1 MTPTSRSRTV
11 RPRTALMLT
20 ALILVAVNLRLGV
33 TSASALLTALTDS
46 GALTPLTVVI
56 VPALPTAV
64 FALAGV
70 GTARVAARLGSERTV
85 LIGMIALTVGL
96 LIRAVPSPWV
106 VVTGTVIA
114 TGGLA
119 VVNILLP
126 AVVRAHFG
134 RSIGPVTTAYT
145 TTMSLGAAIAAAVA
159 VPVAGAL
166 GSPTLGR
173 AAWALPAL
181 VGLVAWFLVMPRR
194 STTSSALGS
203 GSDEPQSATVSLMET
218 APVPVVG
225 TAASRGGRTR
235 IPAGTGLLSA
245 YFALQALLSYVAMG
259 WLPTI
264 AHDAG
269 IPTARSGMLLGI
281 TMAVGVPVTAIIVSL
296 ARGTRRMRTGFLVV
310 ACSSTVAL
318 GGLLFAPAAL
328 PELWAAL
335 LGVGM
340 CAFPLVLALIAGFGD
355 DAAEAALVS
364 TIVQSTG
371 YSIATVGPLGA
382 GAMRQF
388 SGSWSAVLVVL
399 IVCALLQGAIGLAL
413 TRVVAAKRRRT
424 LVPAGYAPESSG
436 EGEPQAAGS
445 STAPE
450 PEPRS
455 AEA

>member
-1 MTPTSRSRTV
+1 MYMTRTL
-11 RPRTALMLT
+11 RPSTALRGPVLMLT

-33 TSASALLTALTDS
+33 TSASALLTALTRA

-70 GTARVAARLGSERTV
+70 GTARAAARLGTERTV
-85 LIGMIALTVGL
+85 LIGMIALTAGL
-96 LIRAVPSPWV
+96 MIRAVADPWV

-126 AVVRAHFG
+126 AVVREHFG

-166 GSPTLGR
+166 GSPTLGL
-173 AAWALPAL
+173 AAWGLPAL
-181 VGLVAWFLVMPRR
+181 VGLVAWAVVMPRR
-194 STTSSALGS
+194 SARSSAGVAAR
-203 GSDEPQSATVSLMET
+203 DARTARDAREAAA
-218 APVPVVG
+218 APV
-225 TAASRGGRTR
+225 GRAR

-296 ARGTRRMRTGFLVV
+296 ARGTRRMRAGFLIV
-310 ACSSTVAL
+310 ACSSAVAL
-318 GGLLFAPAAL
+318 GGLLLAPAAL

-355 DAAEAALVS
+355 DAAESALVS

-382 GAMRQF
+382 GALRQL
-388 SGSWSAVLVVL
+388 SGSWSAVLVLL
-399 IVCALLQGAIGLAL
+399 IVCALVQGAIGLAL
-413 TRVVAAKRRRT
+413 TRVVAAKRRRAI
-424 LVPAGYAPESSG
+424 PAGYPEAESPAVESAETVSQAAESPEADAPEGSRSS
-436 EGEPQAAGS
+436 AA
-445 STAPE
+445 
-450 PEPRS
+450 
-455 AEA
+455 

>member
-1 MTPTSRSRTV
+1 
-11 RPRTALMLT
+11 MLT

-33 TSASALLTALTDS
+33 TSASALLTALTRA

-70 GTARVAARLGSERTV
+70 GTARVSARLGTGRTV
-85 LIGMIALTVGL
+85 LIGMIALTAGL
-96 LIRAVPSPWV
+96 TIRAIADPWV

-119 VVNILLP
+119 IVNILLP
-126 AVVRAHFG
+126 AVVREHFG
-134 RSIGPVTTAYT
+134 HRIGPVTTVYT

-166 GSPTLGR
+166 GSPTLGL

-181 VGLVAWFLVMPRR
+181 VGLVAWALVMPRGA
-194 STTSSALGS
+194 TTSSALGS
-203 GSDEPQSATVSLMET
+203 GNDAGSAAGTAAQPDEPRPATVSLMET

-225 TAASRGGRTR
+225 TAAARDGRTR

-296 ARGTRRMRTGFLVV
+296 ARGTRRMRTGFLIV
-310 ACSSTVAL
+310 ACSSTIAL

-355 DAAEAALVS
+355 DASESALVS

-382 GAMRQF
+382 GALRQF
-388 SGSWSAVLVVL
+388 SGSWSLVLVLLVG
-399 IVCALLQGAIGLAL
+399 CALLQGAIGLAL
-413 TRVVAAKRRRT
+413 TRVVAAKRRRA
-424 LVPAGYAPESSG
+424 VPAGYAPESSG
-436 EGEPQAAGS
+436 ASEAAS
-445 STAPE
+445 
-450 PEPRS
+450 RS